1 MPESPGFRLNKP
13 LVALQEIDGEA
24 ILINFDTGC
33 YFSANETGSAL
44 LELADSGA
52 STDTLVRGLAERCGV
67 ESSDVEAAV
76 AAFLD
81 NAQAEGI
88 VVPCQANG
96 ATPSAGNGSG
106 PLSYDAPRLEKFDDL
121 QDLLMLDPIHDV
133 DQVGWPMQA
142 PAGEASSDPEHG

>member
-1 MPESPGFRLNKP
+1 MHQSPGFRLNKP
-13 LVALQEIDGEA
+13 LVAFQEIEGEA

-52 STDTLVRGLAERCGV
+52 STATLVQGLAERCGM
-67 ESSDVEAAV
+67 ESTEVEAAV
-76 AAFLD
+76 AAFLND
-81 NAQAEGI
+81 AESEGI
-88 VVPCQANG
+88 VVPFESDG
-96 ATPSAGNGSG
+96 SAQG
-106 PLSYDAPRLEKFDDL
+106 PPEAAERLAYDAPRLEKFDDL

-142 PAGEASSDPEHG
+142 PADTPAPTPKQG